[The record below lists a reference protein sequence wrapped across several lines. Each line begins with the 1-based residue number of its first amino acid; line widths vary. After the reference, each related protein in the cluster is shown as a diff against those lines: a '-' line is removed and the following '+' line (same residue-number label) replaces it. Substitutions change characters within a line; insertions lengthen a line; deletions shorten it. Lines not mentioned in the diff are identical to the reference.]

1 MAICVMYS
9 GLTFVWVLMHVLDPL
24 YYSSDL
30 PGFDP
35 TTLDGMIL
43 YYRLMAKVNKWE
55 MLCQYRSYVNI
66 EG

>member
-1 MAICVMYS
+1 
-9 GLTFVWVLMHVLDPL
+9 MHVLDPL